1 VSCSLGTL
9 ASGGSATVTVVVKAV
24 TAGTATNTATV
35 SSPIPDSNMANNS
48 ATATTTIVTPP
59 PPPPAAKSKLKLSV
73 SPHSARAGQQRCYA
87 FTATSSGKGVR
98 GVTVKFAHRSGH
110 TSSQGKVRICVKL
123 KRGSYRASATKSA
136 YVTAHA
142 TVVIKP
148 AKAKKKAPTFT
159 G

>member
-1 VSCSLGTL
+1 M
-9 ASGGSATVTVVVKAV
+9 
-24 TAGTATNTATV
+24 
-35 SSPIPDSNMANNS
+35 PDANMANNT
-48 ATATTTIVTPP
+48 ATATTTIVKPP
-59 PPPPAAKSKLKLSV
+59 PPPKLKLKLSV
-73 SPHSARAGQQRCYA
+73 SPHSALAGQQRCYA
-87 FTATSSGKGVR
+87 FTATSSGKGVK

-110 TSSQGKVRICVKL
+110 TSSKGKVQICVKL
-123 KRGSYRASATKSA
+123 KRGSYRASATKSG